1 MEEIDFEASNRL
13 QNANTYGNISFSDI
27 DFEASNSLRNDALRK
42 LYPRE
47 ADAVDTGVIIG
58 TELLGTVLG
67 GLVTGGNPFG
77 FAGGS
82 ALGNYFSQQYRIN
95 QGLQSDVGLG
105 ELGAATVLGG
115 VGVGKLAGMGAVAK
129 TATRAAQGAGLATGE
144 LAARTYIDEDRAPTQ
159 EELATTLLFGG
170 VFGGTLGA
178 VEAKF
183 LSDNL
188 VEEATE
194 GMTRLEL
201 VNKVKEKVDEAG
213 GAENFEVGRPIINA
227 LGPRRLREVPQEGLD
242 VEVQPGLPQ
251 PRTGSDVVI
260 DITDTTQYAED
271 LVQRLENK
279 LLLEAEG
286 EVSKI
291 ARLKGQEVTKE
302 VADLQNAFDTQLA
315 EQDEI
320 FKGLNRQVNLG
331 VQKIGDTD
339 ALNTIKQ
346 RQAILDHRL
355 GKGKGAKK
363 ERAKLQADLKRILKR
378 NRMDVLDLEDA
389 MRANQGG
396 ADQPTKAMNLKDRP
410 MKQADPMSKAE
421 RMAEEKLGSNY
432 EKFIKNVKQGM
443 TREFAL
449 GAGATGAVTLGLLS
463 DDEENEISRAGFSPM
478 LLALLFAG
486 GMGARQF
493 NKFKK
498 TAAFKRTNAQAKA
511 NPSKVEPIFAKE
523 ARVAQDADRIYNL
536 PSRTSRMIK
545 DVKDILGDVLT
556 PISRQA
562 KNIGPFVAKAFR
574 DVDLKGLKRKAQFKK
589 AAQPFILS
597 VNKLLKNDKV
607 ALEKFNDDLNT
618 QNFDGIR
625 EMLDKKNVMHKLG
638 KEFQD
643 TIDTLGAI
651 RAYGREE
658 GGIDVGF
665 LENYFPRQVMDYP
678 SLRKFLDEDPTA
690 REATTS
696 IDQAF
701 AKYADEHEMSVEN
714 LTNQERAEITSRV
727 LAGRVQSNAPGN
739 TKARSINDVELY
751 QKIKGAY
758 AKPLDAL
765 DNYIDSIVDAVEKR
779 KFLGQVKSKSAPN
792 VGMEGSLDTNPLA
805 DLGMRA
811 DISDTLADKVAK
823 DMLKGQEYS
832 EQDIQKL
839 RSLIQSR
846 FGGVPVSPAIQGLKN
861 ANYIQVMTN
870 FGSAVTQFG
879 DLGFSAHFNGMD
891 NTFKSLFNRKDVYD
905 FTDSIGLSGKDYD
918 TTSGSAFLGKTLDT
932 LFTATG
938 LKKIDQLGK
947 NTFMNA
953 AWRKYHKLA
962 KKDTKALADELTPYF
977 GKQRADEISI
987 AVRDN
992 APNSKSVP
1000 LEVEELVFHKLL
1012 DVAPATASEMPALY
1026 TRMGKGRIFY
1036 MLKSFTIKQLDTY
1049 REAGASEIYKGIS
1062 KYNSATTS
1070 SERLAGAKQAG
1081 KGLAKLT
1088 QLAVI
1093 FAAANASTD
1102 IIKDTLA
1109 GRPTKKDEL
1118 LENNIWKLFGLN
1130 RYTYYNAKRQGV
1142 GKATVELMLPP
1153 TAIFDRMW
1161 TDVSSIYSGD
1171 EYKGAMLQGTP
1182 LDLIYW
1188 RYLGGLDKINNSN

>member
-67 GLVTGGNPFG
+67 GLVTGGSPFG

-188 VEEATE
+188 VDEATE

-227 LGPRRLREVPQEGLD
+227 LGPRRLREVSQEGLD

-302 VADLQNAFDTQLA
+302 VADLQNAFDAQLA

-339 ALNTIKQ
+339 ALNSIKQ
-346 RQAILDHRL
+346 RQAILDSRL

-396 ADQPTKAMNLKDRP
+396 ADQPTKAINFTDRP
-410 MKQADPMSKAE
+410 MEQAGPASKAE
-421 RMAEEKLGSNY
+421 RMADDKLGSNY
-432 EKFIKNVKQGM
+432 EKFIKAAKQGM

-449 GAGATGAVTLGLLS
+449 TAGAGGAVTLGLLS
-463 DDEENEISRAGFSPM
+463 DDDESEIKQAGFSPL

-486 GMGARQF
+486 GLGARQLR
-493 NKFKK
+493 KFRK
-498 TAAFKRTNAQAKA
+498 TSTFKRANAQAKA
-511 NPSKVEPIFAKE
+511 NPSKVEPDAVKAEKVQDFADKGMY
-523 ARVAQDADRIYNL
+523 V
-536 PSRTSRMIK
+536 
-545 DVKDILGDVLT
+545 
-556 PISRQA
+556 RQ
-562 KNIGPFVAKAFR
+562 N
-574 DVDLKGLKRKAQFKK
+574 QFKK
-589 AAQPFILS
+589 IASDAKDFLSDTLVPLSRKLKNIDPLLNSIFRSHEKNVNIKTRQYLDRVSPFITTMSKRLKG
-597 VNKLLKNDKV
+597 NKVKLREFKTNLLNGDYIAIV
-607 ALEKFNDDLNT
+607 RMTDDL
-618 QNFDGIR
+618 GITDKSELN
-625 EMLDKKNVMHKLG
+625 EMRKALNEVRDY
-638 KEFQD
+638 
-643 TIDTLGAI
+643 A
-651 RAYGREE
+651 REE
-658 GGIDVGF
+658 GGIEVGYI
-665 LENYFPRQVMDYP
+665 EDYFPRQVEDYK
-678 SLRKFLDEDPTA
+678 SFKKFLDDNDDFRDTRNQVEQALEDYRVKHKYESVDLIPA
-690 REATTS
+690 EEA
-696 IDQAF
+696 
-701 AKYADEHEMSVEN
+701 
-714 LTNQERAEITSRV
+714 AEVTSRV
-727 LAGRVQSNAPGN
+727 LRGFPMQPGGALPGN
-739 TKARSINDVELY
+739 FKGRSIKEVDDKMLD
-751 QKIKGAY
+751 AY
-758 AKPLDAL
+758 ADPADAL
-765 DNYIDSIVDAVEKR
+765 KNYIERAVMATERK
-779 KFLGQVKSKSAPN
+779 KFLFRKPSDQGKQV
-792 VGMEGSLDTNPLA
+792 GFEGSTDRIGA
-805 DLGMRA
+805 DLGMKMEV
-811 DISDTLADKVAK
+811 DESLAGQVAK
-823 DMLKGQEYS
+823 RMLQGDKKYTAE
-832 EQDIQKL
+832 DIEKL
-839 RSLIQSR
+839 REIIQSR
-846 FGGVPVSPAIQGLKN
+846 FSGKTVSPFIQGVKN
-861 ANYIQVMTN
+861 LNYMQVMGN
-870 FGSAVTQFG
+870 FGSAITQLG
-879 DLGFSAHFNGMD
+879 DLAYSIHFNGFD
-891 NTFKSLFNRKDVYD
+891 NTFRSLFNQKDNFD
-905 FTDSIGLSGKDYD
+905 FVKYFNLADHNIDSATSTDGLSK
-918 TTSGSAFLGKTLDT
+918 ALDKV
-932 LFTATG
+932 FTVVG
-938 LKKIDQLGK
+938 LKKLDQLAK
-947 NTFMNA
+947 NTTMNA
-953 AWRKYHKLA
+953 SWKKYRAQARKSPGQLQ
-962 KKDTKALADELTPYF
+962 DDLTPVF
-977 GKQRADEISI
+977 GKQRADQMVKELIESNP
-987 AVRDN
+987 A
-992 APNSKSVP
+992 SKQLP
-1000 LEVEELVFHKLL
+1000 KAVEELIWYKFL
-1012 DVAPATASEMPALY
+1012 DLNPATLGEMPKFY
-1026 TRMGKGRIFY
+1026 NESGNMRIMY
-1036 MLKSFTIKQLDTY
+1036 MLKTFTIKQFDVA
-1049 REAGASEIYKGIS
+1049 REA
-1062 KYNSATTS
+1062 
-1070 SERLAGAKQAG
+1070 AGADIAKAKELYAQGNKKAAAKSAAKG
-1081 KGLAKLT
+1081 MKGLIG
-1088 QLAVI
+1088 LATV
-1093 FAAANASTD
+1093 FAAANAGTD
-1102 IIKDTLA
+1102 MIKDTLY
-1109 GRPTKKDEL
+1109 GRPIKRDEL
-1118 LENNIWKLFGLN
+1118 LENNLWKLLGIN
-1130 RYTYYNAKRQGV
+1130 RYLVMKAQRDGPAKAFLEG
-1142 GKATVELMLPP
+1142 LLPP
-1153 TAIFDRMW
+1153 TTAFDRAAQ
-1161 TDVSSIYSGD
+1161 DIRALAGD
-1171 EYKGAMLQGTP
+1171 KEYKGAMLQGTP
-1182 LDLIYW
+1182 LDMVYW
-1188 RYLGGLDKINNSN
+1188 KYLGGLDKINNSN

>member
-67 GLVTGGNPFG
+67 GLVTGGSPFG

-188 VEEATE
+188 VDEATE

-227 LGPRRLREVPQEGLD
+227 LGPRRLREVSQEGLD

-302 VADLQNAFDTQLA
+302 VADLQNAFDAQLA

-339 ALNTIKQ
+339 ALNSIKQ
-346 RQAILDHRL
+346 RQAILDSRL

-396 ADQPTKAMNLKDRP
+396 ADQPTKAMNLKDSP
-410 MKQADPMSKAE
+410 MKEADPMSKVE

-443 TREFAL
+443 TRDYGLAV
-449 GAGATGAVTLGLLS
+449 GAGGAATLGMLTN
-463 DDEENEISRAGFSPM
+463 DEESDAMKAGFSP
-478 LLALLFAG
+478 LVLALLFG
-486 GMGARQF
+486 SGIGARQLR
-493 NKFKK
+493 KIKK
-498 TAAFKRTNAQAKA
+498 TPEFKRANAQAKT
-511 NPSKVEPIFAKE
+511 NPTKVEPDAVKAEKIQD
-523 ARVAQDADRIYNL
+523 VADKAMY
-536 PSRTSRMIK
+536 
-545 DVKDILGDVLT
+545 V
-556 PISRQA
+556 RQ
-562 KNIGPFVAKAFR
+562 N
-574 DVDLKGLKRKAQFKK
+574 QFKK
-589 AAQPFILS
+589 IYADAKDFLSDTLVPLSRKLKNIDPLLNSIFRSHEKNVNIKTRQYLDRVSPFITTMSKRLKG
-597 VNKLLKNDKV
+597 NKVKLREFKTNLLNGDYIAIV
-607 ALEKFNDDLNT
+607 RMTDDL
-618 QNFDGIR
+618 GITDKSELN
-625 EMLDKKNVMHKLG
+625 EMRKALNEVRDY
-638 KEFQD
+638 
-643 TIDTLGAI
+643 A
-651 RAYGREE
+651 REE
-658 GGIDVGF
+658 GGIEVGYI
-665 LENYFPRQVMDYP
+665 EDYFPRQVEDYK
-678 SLRKFLDEDPTA
+678 SFKKFLDDNDDFRDTRNQVEQALEDY
-690 REATTS
+690 RVKHKYES
-696 IDQAF
+696 IDIIP
-701 AKYADEHEMSVEN
+701 
-714 LTNQERAEITSRV
+714 AEEAAEVTSRV
-727 LAGRVQSNAPGN
+727 LRGFPMQPGGALPGN
-739 TKARSINDVELY
+739 FKGRSIKEVDDKMLD
-751 QKIKGAY
+751 AY
-758 AKPLDAL
+758 ADPADAL
-765 DNYIDSIVDAVEKR
+765 KNYIERAVMATERK
-779 KFLGQVKSKSAPN
+779 KFLFRKPSDQGKQV
-792 VGMEGSLDTNPLA
+792 GFEGSTDRIGA
-805 DLGMRA
+805 DLGMKMEV
-811 DISDTLADKVAK
+811 DESLAGQVAK
-823 DMLKGQEYS
+823 RMLQGDKKYTAE
-832 EQDIQKL
+832 DIEKL
-839 RSLIQSR
+839 REIIQSR
-846 FGGVPVSPAIQGLKN
+846 FSGKTVSPFIQGVKN
-861 ANYIQVMTN
+861 LNYMQVMGN
-870 FGSAVTQFG
+870 FGSAITQLG
-879 DLGFSAHFNGMD
+879 DLAYSIHFNGFD
-891 NTFKSLFNRKDVYD
+891 NTFRSLFNQKDNFD
-905 FTDSIGLSGKDYD
+905 FVKYFNLADHNIDSATSTDGLSK
-918 TTSGSAFLGKTLDT
+918 ALDKV
-932 LFTATG
+932 FTVVG
-938 LKKIDQLGK
+938 LKKLDQLAK
-947 NTFMNA
+947 NTTMNA
-953 AWRKYHKLA
+953 SWKKYKAQA
-962 KKDTKALADELTPYF
+962 KRDAPGLRDELAPVF
-977 GKQRADEISI
+977 GSERAGQMVKELQESNPASKQLPKA
-987 AVRDN
+987 
-992 APNSKSVP
+992 
-1000 LEVEELVFHKLL
+1000 VEELIWYKFL
-1012 DVAPATASEMPALY
+1012 DLNPATLGEMPKFY
-1026 TRMGKGRIFY
+1026 NESGNMRIMY
-1036 MLKSFTIKQLDTY
+1036 MLKTFTIKQFDVA
-1049 REAGASEIYKGIS
+1049 REA
-1062 KYNSATTS
+1062 
-1070 SERLAGAKQAG
+1070 AGADIAKAKELYAQGNKKAAAKSAAKG
-1081 KGLAKLT
+1081 MKGLIG
-1088 QLAVI
+1088 LATV
-1093 FAAANASTD
+1093 FAAANAGTD
-1102 IIKDTLA
+1102 MIKDTLY
-1109 GRPTKKDEL
+1109 GRPIKRDEL
-1118 LENNIWKLFGLN
+1118 LENNLWKLLGIN
-1130 RYTYYNAKRQGV
+1130 RYLVMKAQRDGPAKAFLEG
-1142 GKATVELMLPP
+1142 LLPP
-1153 TAIFDRMW
+1153 TTAFDRAAQ
-1161 TDVSSIYSGD
+1161 DIGALAGD
-1171 EYKGAMLQGTP
+1171 KEYKGAMLQGTP
-1182 LDLIYW
+1182 LDMVYW
-1188 RYLGGLDKINNSN
+1188 KYLGGLDKINNSN

>member
-1 MEEIDFEASNRL
+1 MSLGEALENGYEVIGPDPIYREEATGFETATS
-13 QNANTYGNISFSDI
+13 
-27 DFEASNSLRNDALRK
+27 
-42 LYPRE
+42 
-47 ADAVDTGVIIG
+47 IG
-58 TELLGTVLG
+58 LEVVPAILG
-67 GLVTGGNPFG
+67 GVFGGLAG
-77 FAGGS
+77 GAGGS
-82 ALGNYFSQQYRIN
+82 ALGNYFSQQYRIGR
-95 QGLQSDVGLG
+95 GLQDEVGLG
-105 ELGAATVLGG
+105 ELGAATAFGAVP
-115 VGVGKLAGMGAVAK
+115 VGRLAGMGTAGRV
-129 TATRAAQGAGLATGE
+129 ATRGAQGAALATGE

-159 EELATTLLFGG
+159 EEIATTLLFGG
-170 VFGGTLGA
+170 VFGGGLGA

-227 LGPRRLREVPQEGLD
+227 LGPRRLREVSQEGLD

-271 LVQRLENK
+271 LIQRLENK

-320 FKGLNRQVNLG
+320 FKGINNQINLG

-339 ALNTIKQ
+339 AINNIKQ
-346 RQAILDHRL
+346 RIAILDSRL
-355 GKGKGAKK
+355 GKGTGAKK

-378 NRMDVLDLEDA
+378 NKMDVLDLEDA

-410 MKQADPMSKAE
+410 MKQADPMSKVE

-523 ARVAQDADRIYNL
+523 ARVAQEADRIYNL

-643 TIDTLGAI
+643 TIDTLAAI

-701 AKYADEHEMSVEN
+701 AKYADEHEMSIEN

-792 VGMEGSLDTNPLA
+792 VGMEGSLDTSPLA

-1070 SERLAGAKQAG
+1070 SEKLAGAKQAG

-1088 QLAVI
+1088 QLAAI

-1102 IIKDTLA
+1102 VIKDTLA

-1142 GKATVELMLPP
+1142 GKATAELMLPP